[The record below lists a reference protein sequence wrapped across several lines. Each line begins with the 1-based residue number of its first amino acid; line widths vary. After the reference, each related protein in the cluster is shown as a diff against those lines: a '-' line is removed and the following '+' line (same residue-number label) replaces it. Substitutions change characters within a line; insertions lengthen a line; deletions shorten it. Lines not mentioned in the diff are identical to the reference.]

1 MAHAPYVIL
10 TVLLIGTLSALPMIS
25 YYHHEA
31 YAQTVIDTV
40 DVGNGPRGIA
50 VNSDTNRIY
59 VANIF
64 DNTVSV
70 IDGTTNTVI
79 DTVDVGNGPN
89 GVGVNPAT
97 NRIYVTNLLDGTV
110 SVIDGTTNTVIDTVD
125 VGDNPRG
132 VGVNPATNRIYVA
145 NAAGDTVSVIDGTT
159 NTVIDTINVGGSPI
173 DVAVNSDTNRIY
185 VGTITEVQETD
196 RSAVSVIDGT
206 TNQVIDTFDLGSG
219 VVGSSDVAL
228 AVNPSTNR
236 IYVTTEILDGRGP
249 GVISVIDGT
258 TNTVIATVD
267 DPESDPSDVA
277 VNPSTNRIY
286 VTNVLDFGAIAG
298 VYVIDGTTNEVIATI
313 GSFSAGGVAVNPD
326 TNRIYVAHG
335 ENEVSVIEDSPSGDD
350 IVPPNT
356 TIESAIADGDGD
368 NILDTGETFSR
379 SIEFTF
385 TGEDNI
391 DDPSQLTFE
400 CRLDSTEEQDFAACT
415 SPQEYTDLGFGEHT
429 FEVRAVD
436 TSGNI
441 DPSPA
446 SFTWTIFL
454 EADIDIK
461 PDGDNG
467 VSIINTKSRGIITVA
482 ILGSEEFGAVSEVD
496 ISSIEFAGATPS
508 SPTPRLEDING
519 DGTIDLIL
527 KFNTQDLD
535 ELQQG
540 DTEACL
546 VGELNDGTP
555 IKGCDAVR
563 VI

>member
-1 MAHAPYVIL
+1 MVHAPYVIL
-10 TVLLIGTLSALPMIS
+10 TVLLIGTLSALPMVS
-25 YYHHEA
+25 YYHHQA
-31 YAQTVIDTV
+31 YAQTVIDTI
-40 DVGNGPRGIA
+40 DVGNAPQGVA
-50 VNSDTNRIY
+50 VNPT
-59 VANIF
+59 
-64 DNTVSV
+64 
-70 IDGTTNTVI
+70 
-79 DTVDVGNGPN
+79 
-89 GVGVNPAT
+89 T

-110 SVIDGTTNTVIDTVD
+110 SVIDGTTNTVIATID
-125 VGDNPRG
+125 VGNSPSS
-132 VGVNPATNRIYVA
+132 VAVNPDTNRIYVV
-145 NAAGDTVSVIDGTT
+145 NAGAISVIDGTTNEVIATIGISAGDLAVNPDTNRIYVVNAGAISVIDGTTNEVIATTVRVGGVSIGGIDVNPDTNRIYVGMIVEREATHLSAVSVIDGTT
-159 NTVIDTINVGGSPI
+159 NEVIATVDLGSEQVGSDADV

-185 VGTITEVQETD
+185 V
-196 RSAVSVIDGT
+196 T
-206 TNQVIDTFDLGSG
+206 TKIFD
-219 VVGSSDVAL
+219 A
-228 AVNPSTNR
+228 
-236 IYVTTEILDGRGP
+236 RGA
-249 GVISVIDGT
+249 GVITVIDGT
-258 TNTVIATVD
+258 TNTVIATVN
-267 DPESDPSDVA
+267 DPETDPTDVA

-286 VTNVLDFGAIAG
+286 VTNVLDFGASAG

-313 GSFSAGGVAVNPD
+313 GGFSAVGVAVNPN
-326 TNRIYVAHG
+326 TNRIYVTHG
-335 ENEVSVIEDSPSGDD
+335 ENEVSVIEDSPGDD
-350 IVPPNT
+350 DVVPPNT

-368 NILDTGETFSR
+368 NILDTRETFSR

-436 TSGNI
+436 TSGNM

-461 PDGDNG
+461 PGEDG
-467 VSIINTKSRGIITVA
+467 VSTINTKSRGITTVA
-482 ILGSEEFGAVSEVD
+482 ILGSEEFGDVSKVD

-508 SPTPRLEDING
+508 STQPRLEDING
-519 DGTIDLIL
+519 DGTTDLIL

-555 IKGCDAVR
+555 IKGCDEVR

>member
-1 MAHAPYVIL
+1 MVYAPYVIL

-25 YYHHEA
+25 YYHHQA

-40 DVGNGPRGIA
+40 TVGDIPRGI
-50 VNSDTNRIY
+50 D
-59 VANIF
+59 
-64 DNTVSV
+64 
-70 IDGTTNTVI
+70 
-79 DTVDVGNGPN
+79 
-89 GVGVNPAT
+89 VNPAT
-97 NRIYVTNLLDGTV
+97 NRVYVANQGDGTV
-110 SVIDGTTNTVIDTVD
+110 SVIDGTTNTVIATVD
-125 VGDNPRG
+125 VGNSPRG
-132 VGVNPATNRIYVA
+132 VGVNPATNRVYVT
-145 NAAGDTVSVIDGTT
+145 NLDDGT
-159 NTVIDTINVGGSPI
+159 V
-173 DVAVNSDTNRIY
+173 
-185 VGTITEVQETD
+185 
-196 RSAVSVIDGT
+196 
-206 TNQVIDTFDLGSG
+206 
-219 VVGSSDVAL
+219 
-228 AVNPSTNR
+228 
-236 IYVTTEILDGRGP
+236 
-249 GVISVIDGT
+249 SVIDGT

-267 DPESDPSDVA
+267 VGNLPFDIAVNPATDRVYVANQGDGTVSVIDGTTNTVIATVRVGGGFIGGIDVNPDTNRIYVGMLVSGETDRSVVSVIDGTTNTVIATVDVSSEVSSDTDVNVAVNPDTNRVYVAQNVLDSRGIGIITVIDGTTNTVIATVDGPESDPVDVA

-286 VTNVLDFGAIAG
+286 VTNALDFGASAG

-313 GSFSAGGVAVNPD
+313 GSFSAGDVAVNPD
-326 TNRIYVAHG
+326 TNRIYVTHG

-350 IVPPNT
+350 DVIPPDT
-356 TIESAIADGDGD
+356 TIESATDGDGD
-368 NILDTGETFSR
+368 NILDTEETFSR

-415 SPQEYTDLGFGEHT
+415 TPQEYTGLGFGEHT

-461 PDGDNG
+461 PDGDDG
-467 VSIINTKSRGIITVA
+467 VSTINTNSRGITTVA
-482 ILGSEEFGAVSEVD
+482 ILGSEEFGDVSEVD

-508 SPTPRLEDING
+508 STTPRFEDVNG
-519 DGTIDLIL
+519 DGITDLIL

-555 IKGCDAVR
+555 IKGCDEVR

>member
-1 MAHAPYVIL
+1 MVHAPYVIL
-10 TVLLIGTLSALPMIS
+10 TVLLIGTLSALPVIS
-25 YYHHEA
+25 YYHHQA
-31 YAQTVIDTV
+31 YAQTVIATV
-40 DVGNGPRGIA
+40 DVGNSPRSIA
-50 VNSDTNRIY
+50 VNPSTNRIY

-79 DTVDVGNGPN
+79 ATVDVGNSPTDAA
-89 GVGVNPAT
+89 VNPST
-97 NRIYVTNLLDGTV
+97 NRIYVTSAGAV
-110 SVIDGTTNTVIDTVD
+110 SVIDGTTNEVITTIGISAD
-125 VGDNPRG
+125 G
-132 VGVNPATNRIYVA
+132 VAVNPDTNRIYVTS
-145 NAAGDTVSVIDGTT
+145 AGAVSVIDGTT
-159 NTVIDTINVGGSPI
+159 NEVIDTVDVGGSPI
-173 DVAVNSDTNRIY
+173 DVAVNPSTNRIY
-185 VGTITEVQETD
+185 VGTITEVQETF

-219 VVGSSDVAL
+219 VAGASDVAV

-236 IYVTTEILDGRGP
+236 IYVITNIIDSRGA
-249 GVISVIDGT
+249 GVITVIDGT
-258 TNTVIATVD
+258 TNTVIATVN
-267 DPESDPSDVA
+267 DPETDPTDVA

-286 VTNVLDFGAIAG
+286 VTNVLDFGASAG

-313 GSFSAGGVAVNPD
+313 GGFSAVGVAVNPN
-326 TNRIYVAHG
+326 TNRIYVTHG
-335 ENEVSVIEDSPSGDD
+335 ENEVSVIEDSPGDD
-350 IVPPNT
+350 DVVPPNT

-368 NILDTGETFSR
+368 NILDTRETFSR

-461 PDGDNG
+461 PDGDGGG
-467 VSIINTKSRGIITVA
+467 VSTINTKSRGSITVA
-482 ILGSEEFGAVSEVD
+482 ILGSEEFGDVSEVN

-508 SPTPRLEDING
+508 STNPRLEDVNG
-519 DGTIDLIL
+519 DGTTDLIL
-527 KFNTQDLD
+527 RFNTQDLD

-546 VGELNDGTP
+546 VGQLTDGTP
-555 IKGCDAVR
+555 IKGCDEVR

>member
-1 MAHAPYVIL
+1 MVHAPYVIL
-10 TVLLIGTLSALPMIS
+10 TVLLIGTLSALPMVS
-25 YYHHEA
+25 YYHHQA
-31 YAQTVIDTV
+31 YAQTVIDTI
-40 DVGNGPRGIA
+40 DVGNSPRSIA
-50 VNSDTNRIY
+50 VNPSTNRIY

-79 DTVDVGNGPN
+79 ATVDVGNSPTD
-89 GVGVNPAT
+89 VAVNPST
-97 NRIYVTNLLDGTV
+97 NRIYVTSAGAV
-110 SVIDGTTNTVIDTVD
+110 SVIDGTTNEVIDTVD
-125 VGDNPRG
+125 
-132 VGVNPATNRIYVA
+132 
-145 NAAGDTVSVIDGTT
+145 
-159 NTVIDTINVGGSPI
+159 VGGSPI
-173 DVAVNSDTNRIY
+173 DVAVNPDTNRIY
-185 VGTITEVQETD
+185 VGTITEVQETF

-219 VVGSSDVAL
+219 VAGVSGVAV

-236 IYVTTEILDGRGP
+236 IYVITNIIDSRGA
-249 GVISVIDGT
+249 GVITVIDGT
-258 TNTVIATVD
+258 TNTVIATVN
-267 DPESDPSDVA
+267 DPETDPTDVA

-286 VTNVLDFGAIAG
+286 VTNVLDFGASAG

-313 GSFSAGGVAVNPD
+313 GGFSAVGVAVNPN
-326 TNRIYVAHG
+326 TNRIYVTHG
-335 ENEVSVIEDSPSGDD
+335 ENEVSVIEDSPGDD
-350 IVPPNT
+350 DVVPPNT

-368 NILDTGETFSR
+368 NILDTRETFSR

-400 CRLDSTEEQDFAACT
+400 CRLDSTDEQDFAACT

-436 TSGNI
+436 TSGNM

-461 PDGDNG
+461 PGEDG
-467 VSIINTKSRGIITVA
+467 VSTINTKSRGITTVA
-482 ILGSEEFGAVSEVD
+482 ILGSEEFGDVSKVD

-508 SPTPRLEDING
+508 STQPRLEDING
-519 DGTIDLIL
+519 DGTTDLIL

-555 IKGCDAVR
+555 IKGCDEVR